1 MTCAQFPPS
10 PARSVG
16 EGGAKR
22 RMRAGALE
30 RDGAS
35 GKTAPLRFAALIRP
49 SGTFSHA
56 SAWEKGKSSEGGA
69 LNLAPMPLTP
79 LARGE
84 VCARSPIRS

>member
-49 SGTFSHA
+49 SGTLYGAFFVKGFVVVHFCLA
-56 SAWEKGKSSEGGA
+56 SLQYSPSPSE
-69 LNLAPMPLTP
+69 LRRP
-79 LARGE
+79 
-84 VCARSPIRS
+84 